1 MSCNE
6 FGLLKLIRQ
15 IRAATKFEQ
24 VFSISKFQI
33 TLSSKIKSN
42 FRRNIHIKCN
52 FMLYKNHVT
61 TKLERNHVTNTQFH

>member
-33 TLSSKIKSN
+33 TFLVVVKQSLISVGI
-42 FRRNIHIKCN
+42 F
-52 FMLYKNHVT
+52 T
-61 TKLERNHVTNTQFH
+61 

>member
-33 TLSSKIKSN
+33 TFLVVKLSN
-42 FRRNIHIKCN
+42 Y
-52 FMLYKNHVT
+52 MLDKDHVT
-61 TKLERNHVTNTQFH
+61 TKKAN